1 MPIKSWLKALALP
14 LTIIVFTLLYQIL
27 WQVLDWPTG
36 EELTNLLTNFFIH
49 YGLWLVF
56 VCSILESAV
65 IIGNYFPG
73 GLIIFISVIACQGNI
88 PKIILTVSIVSV
100 GFFIGYLIDYLLGK
114 YGWYKL
120 LLKFG
125 LSNQIETAKQKLLKH
140 SFKAIISSYWE
151 VNLASITA
159 TSAGILQMDFKKFL
173 IESTLALI
181 IWNIIWGALVGA
193 LGKRAIDII
202 TNWKYALPILATWL
216 TVLILKIKYDNRK
229 NNSATTL

>member
-1 MPIKSWLKALALP
+1 MPLKSWLKALTLP
-14 LTIIVFTLLYQIL
+14 LTIVVFTLLYQIL

-36 EELTNLLTNFFIH
+36 EALTNLLTNFFIH

-56 VCSILESAV
+56 ICSILESAV

-73 GLIIFISVIACQGNI
+73 GLVIFISVVACGSNI
-88 PKIILTVSIVSV
+88 PKIILTVAIVSL

-120 LLKFG
+120 LVKFG
-125 LSNQIETAKQKLLKH
+125 FSNQIEQAKTKLLKH
-140 SFKAIISSYWE
+140 SLKAIFSSYWE

-159 TSAGILQMDFKKFL
+159 TSAGILQMDFKTFL
-173 IESTLALI
+173 WQSTGVLLFWNLVWGTLI
-181 IWNIIWGALVGA
+181 GT

-216 TVLILKIKYDNRK
+216 IVLILKIKYDNRK